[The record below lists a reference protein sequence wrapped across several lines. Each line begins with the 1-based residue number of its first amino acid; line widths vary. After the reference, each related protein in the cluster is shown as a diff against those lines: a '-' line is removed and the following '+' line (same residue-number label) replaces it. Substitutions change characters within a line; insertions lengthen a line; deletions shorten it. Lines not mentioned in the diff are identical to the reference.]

1 MNKIL
6 DQGQRSVHLPFSRE
20 ADMNKERELNTAMA
34 VFLADKVFEMT
45 PAAHV
50 VLALALAALIGRMVW
65 TWTRPAW
72 ARYPATVAALMAL
85 ALLTIPK

>member
-1 MNKIL
+1 MNKVL
-6 DQGQRSVHLPFSRE
+6 DRRQRWVHAPFSRE
-20 ADMNKERELNTAMA
+20 ADMNRERELNTAMA

-65 TWTRPAW
+65 TWVRPTW
-72 ARYPATVAALMAL
+72 ARYPATVGAVTVL
-85 ALLTIPK
+85 ALLVKPH